1 MIDLTTVQIM
11 HAIPEKILALEAA
24 NRLLS
29 SDNHALIAK
38 NDNLKKLAL
47 TLGFVL
53 VVIGLYQLYQEVK
66 KKEDEN
72 RNKISA
78 LRS

>member
-1 MIDLTTVQIM
+1 MIDLTTVQVM

-29 SDNHALIAK
+29 SDNQALITK
-38 NDNLKKLAL
+38 NATLKKLAL
-47 TLGFVL
+47 TLGFIL
-53 VVIGLYQLYQEVK
+53 AVIGVYQLYQLN

-72 RNKISA
+72 RNKIPA